1 MSHTGTPG
9 VATGNQNH
17 CRTKYGCGA
26 CRFFDCGFYC
36 QCGCHDH
43 PMVRKPI
50 FTGVNPIHSKGK
62 GGCHA

>member
-9 VATGNQNH
+9 SLTGNQ
-17 CRTKYGCGA
+17 CRTKAGCGA

-36 QCGCHDH
+36 QCDCHNN

-50 FTGVNPIHSKGK
+50 YTGPGTTGK
-62 GGCHA
+62 RGCVA